1 MKRKT
6 FFVVLS
12 IILLCSA
19 VTIGVPT
26 GCCYYC
32 PFCPPPSDTPIENP
46 APTPIPVRPTG
57 GKYENPNLI
66 AYIDDTISSSGEHN
80 VVIVDVRSPEKY
92 AAGHIPG
99 AINLPWYSF
108 RGENGVL
115 IPLKQAAEKLGEN
128 GISREN
134 RVIVYS
140 DTCKPCGGL
149 PASSY
154 VAWMLEYLG
163 QENVSVL
170 DGGFDAWNT
179 TYGCT
184 KSVTRRPPTTYIP
197 KTREDKFADT
207 DWVQNNL
214 NNTRVQIVDARTA
227 AEYNAGHI
235 DGAINIDYE
244 LLFREGFRMKSAYDL
259 KYLFLGKGLDKSRDT
274 VVYCRSGARSSFLY
288 LALSLMGYKVRNY
301 DGSWTIWSQT
311 HPVPV
316 ITISNVSVNPSF
328 VYSGTPVEIFA
339 EVKIP
344 SLKSGNGSVA
354 AGTSGPLLF
363 PGYRNA
369 AYISNPFFSW
379 DSNRSRSAHGASNSL
394 VRAYIHKEGSLN
406 GTVAM
411 KDDDGDG
418 RYTGKWQTFL
428 VEDGTYYVD
437 VEASD
442 GQIKT
447 EKKNAARIEVA
458 TDIDGPLISNVSVTP
473 HLTHPGSEIIISAN
487 ISDPSGILRVIAQIK
502 HNNETVQNIYL
513 SDPDRDGRYI
523 SEWKLS
529 QFLENG
535 TYYVSI
541 TATDRKFNK
550 AGIEDVAD
558 FVIEGSF

>member
-1 MKRKT
+1 M
-6 FFVVLS
+6 VLS

-19 VTIGVPT
+19 VTIVIPT

-57 GKYENPNLI
+57 GQYENPNLM

-92 AAGHIPG
+92 TAGHIPG

-108 RGENGVL
+108 RWENGVL

-214 NNTRVQIVDARTA
+214 NNTRVQIVDARSITTK
-227 AEYNAGHI
+227 
-235 DGAINIDYE
+235 
-244 LLFREGFRMKSAYDL
+244 L
-259 KYLFLGKGLDKSRDT
+259 
-274 VVYCRSGARSSFLY
+274 CR
-288 LALSLMGYKVRNY
+288 
-301 DGSWTIWSQT
+301 
-311 HPVPV
+311 
-316 ITISNVSVNPSF
+316 
-328 VYSGTPVEIFA
+328 IF
-339 EVKIP
+339 
-344 SLKSGNGSVA
+344 
-354 AGTSGPLLF
+354 PL
-363 PGYRNA
+363 NDA
-369 AYISNPFFSW
+369 
-379 DSNRSRSAHGASNSL
+379 
-394 VRAYIHKEGSLN
+394 
-406 GTVAM
+406 
-411 KDDDGDG
+411 
-418 RYTGKWQTFL
+418 
-428 VEDGTYYVD
+428 
-437 VEASD
+437 
-442 GQIKT
+442 
-447 EKKNAARIEVA
+447 
-458 TDIDGPLISNVSVTP
+458 
-473 HLTHPGSEIIISAN
+473 
-487 ISDPSGILRVIAQIK
+487 
-502 HNNETVQNIYL
+502 
-513 SDPDRDGRYI
+513 DRDGRYI
-523 SEWKLS
+523 GEWKLS
-529 QFLENG
+529 RFVEIG
-535 TYYVSI
+535 TYCVSI
-541 TATDRKFNK
+541 TATDRRFNS
-550 AGIEDVAD
+550 AGIEDAAD
-558 FVIEGSF
+558 FVIRGSF